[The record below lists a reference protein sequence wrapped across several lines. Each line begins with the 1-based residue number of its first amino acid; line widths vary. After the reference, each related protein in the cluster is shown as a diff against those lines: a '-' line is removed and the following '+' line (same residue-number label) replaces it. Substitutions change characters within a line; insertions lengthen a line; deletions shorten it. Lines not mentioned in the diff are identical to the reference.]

1 MSSELVNKPVLAA
14 SEAVVQQF
22 DWGRLDWFVNAQIG
36 NSNDMTLGKCTIRPG
51 SENPRHY
58 HPNCEE
64 ILQVISGKIA
74 HTMGDDVF
82 EMGPGDTIVIPPNIM
97 HNARN
102 VGSQDAVMTIAFS
115 AADRQTIGEF

>member
-1 MSSELVNKPVLAA
+1 MSSQLVNKPVLAA
-14 SEAVVQQF
+14 TEAITQTF
-22 DWGRLDWFVNAQIG
+22 DWGYLNWFVNAQIG
-36 NSNDMTLGKCTIRPG
+36 NSSEMTLGKCTIKPG
-51 SENPRHY
+51 QENPRHY

-64 ILQVISGKIA
+64 ILQVISGTIA

-115 AADRQTIGEF
+115 SADRQTIGEF

>member
-14 SEAVVQQF
+14 SEAITQEF
-22 DWGRLDWFVNAQIG
+22 EWGHLNWFVSAQIG
-36 NSNDMTLGKCTIRPG
+36 NSDEMTLGKCTIKPG
-51 SENPRHY
+51 QENPRHY

-64 ILQVISGKIA
+64 ILQVISGTIA
-74 HTMGDDVF
+74 HSMGDDVF

-102 VGSQDAVMTIAFS
+102 VGTDNAIMTIAFS
-115 AADRQTIGEF
+115 AADRKTIGEF